1 MDNTIKAY
9 GYKEEAFVEEP
20 VEMLVW
26 ADGEYYEIKDFVNTI
41 IDHEFKVFSLELNVW
56 NYAEIENAI
65 SELRKESELLK
76 SFDYLRD
83 GDSVNLRRHGS
94 MKLSLQFRL
103 F

>member
-1 MDNTIKAY
+1 MDNVIRAY
-9 GYKEEAFVEEP
+9 GYKKDAVVEEP

-26 ADGEYYEIKDFVNTI
+26 ADGEYYGIKDFVNAI
-41 IDHEFKVFSLELNVW
+41 VEHEFKIFGLELNVW
-56 NYAEIENAI
+56 NYTEIENAI

-94 MKLSLQFRL
+94 MKLTLQFRL